1 MLQVSFPDADLGLPT
16 QNAGNAFLHWL
27 AKALDTGVI
36 ALALLLPA
44 YIRAEAWPLRY
55 TVGLLLAILSFH
67 IIAGILNLYRPW
79 RGESITR
86 QFFRIILVWAF
97 TVFVL
102 LITAYGFKETAGF
115 SRLAVTTWFAA
126 APLGMLLW
134 RGLARLSL
142 ARLVVKD
149 SLRRRALIYGAGE
162 VAEQLGKSIQDTA
175 RSGLTL
181 ADLLPPPTPQP
192 AAPQATAPQ
201 DPDQKAPIPLAPA
214 EEIELRARRGDFSV
228 LYIILGSIP
237 KATAAEIVDRL
248 SDTTVSIYMVPDY
261 FETHLFHGQW
271 SSLGGVPI
279 VSVFDT
285 PFWGADGWLKKIQDL
300 VLGSLILLIIAA
312 PMLLIAIGVKLT
324 SKGPVFFRQRRYG
337 IDGKE
342 ITILKFRTMT
352 VTQDGADVPQ
362 AQKNDSRLTP
372 IGGFLRRHS
381 LDELPQF
388 INVVRGEMS
397 IVGPRP
403 HAIAHNELYRKRVT
417 GYMLRHKVKPGITG
431 WAQIN
436 GWRGETSDLYRM
448 EKRVEHD
455 LWYIRNWSFAL
466 DMKIIFLSVFR
477 GFASPNAY

>member
-1 MLQVSFPDADLGLPT
+1 MLQASFPDANLGLPT
-16 QNAGNAFLHWL
+16 HQAGNAFLHWL

-36 ALALLLPA
+36 AVALLLPA
-44 YIRAEAWPLRY
+44 YLRSESWPLRY
-55 TVGLLLAILSFH
+55 TVALLLAILSFH
-67 IIAGILNLYRPW
+67 IVAGILNLYRPW
-79 RGESITR
+79 RGESVTR
-86 QFFRIILVWAF
+86 QFSRIILVWSF

-102 LITAYGFKETAGF
+102 LMSAYAFKQTAGF
-115 SRLAVTTWFAA
+115 SRLAVTTWFVVTPFA
-126 APLGMLLW
+126 MLLW
-134 RGLARLSL
+134 RGIARLAL
-142 ARLVVKD
+142 ARLVARD
-149 SLRRRALIYGAGE
+149 SVRRSALIYGTGDI
-162 VAEQLGKSIQDTA
+162 AEQLGENIRDTA

-181 ADLLPPPTPQP
+181 VDIVPADGPNPSGAPADQTIRPP
-192 AAPQATAPQ
+192 
-201 DPDQKAPIPLAPA
+201 KPLAPA

-228 LYIILGSIP
+228 LYIILGSVP
-237 KATAAEIVDRL
+237 KSTAADIVERL
-248 SDTTVSIYMVPDY
+248 SDTTVSIYMVPDF

-300 VLGSLILLIIAA
+300 VLGSLILLLAAVPMLIIAA
-312 PMLLIAIGVKLT
+312 AVKLS
-324 SKGPVFFRQRRYG
+324 SKGPIFFRQRRYG
-337 IDGKE
+337 INGKE

-352 VTQDGADVPQ
+352 VTEDGQTIPQ
-362 AQKNDSRLTP
+362 ATKNDSRLTP

-388 INVVRGEMS
+388 VNVVRGEMS

-403 HAIAHNELYRKRVT
+403 HAVAHNEFYRKKVK

-436 GWRGETSDLYRM
+436 GWRGETNDLYKM

-455 LWYIRNWSFAL
+455 LWYIRNWSFWL
-466 DMKIIFLSVFR
+466 DLKIIFLSILR